1 MSLMLPSTKSQATD
15 RPAGPSWRWRLP
27 WISAR
32 DVAIAPE
39 PRGAAVT
46 ARAPSTAAVDA
57 EYRGLFES
65 LFSATTEGV
74 LVCGS
79 GGLIRACNTPAADLL
94 GALPHALVGQP
105 LHKHLTQA
113 TGKGGPPCDGEATVL
128 GGEPG
133 RRTILRVTSLD
144 PNAGGGWLVLLRDDR
159 EAVATTQKLEQLAN
173 FDSLTG
179 LANRSLFRDSLDA
192 AMQRTRRGQRTMA
205 LLFLD
210 LDRFK
215 LINDD
220 LGHAIGDRVLKH
232 VAATLKSCL
241 RGTDSVLR
249 AGNESFTLSRLG
261 GDEFTVIAEDIGSA
275 ENAAHIAQRVL
286 DALAEPLQ
294 LDNEELV
301 ISASIGIALYP
312 IDDVDI
318 DGLIRHADMAMY
330 RSKAAGRNAYS
341 FFSEELNAANG
352 ARISLESSL
361 RRAIE
366 RHEFELHY
374 QPKADLKTGRIVGV
388 EALLRWNRPEHGI
401 VAPNRFIGVLEE
413 TGMIMP
419 VGAWVIRTSI
429 AQMAE
434 WDRCGLPPLRVSF
447 NLSARQFRHQYIAS
461 LIEDSLREH
470 AIDPRRYEIE
480 LTESLLMEDTEVN
493 RVLLD
498 NFRRM
503 GVGLAIDD
511 FGTGHSS
518 LAYLK
523 RFAIDTLKID
533 RSFVQSLPEC
543 SEDMAIA
550 TAIVALGR
558 SMQMRIVAEGVETDA
573 QAQALRGLGCD
584 EIQGYLLSRPLTAQ
598 GFAQWLEERQRT
610 TRESDRSFGAVRD
623 TGPITVFAVPADL

>member
-1 MSLMLPSTKSQATD
+1 MAPPSFAPTQSLTTTSAPTQTAGA
-15 RPAGPSWRWRLP
+15 PAG
-27 WISAR
+27 
-32 DVAIAPE
+32 
-39 PRGAAVT
+39 
-46 ARAPSTAAVDA
+46 RALSTAVVDA
-57 EYRGLFES
+57 EYRALFES
-65 LFSATTEGV
+65 LFSASSEAV
-74 LVCGS
+74 LVCGA
-79 GGLIRACNTPAADLL
+79 GGLIRACNTPAAALL
-94 GALPHALVGQP
+94 DALPRALVGQP
-105 LHKHLTQA
+105 LHNHLA
-113 TGKGGPPCDGEATVL
+113 MPAGEAGAPCDGEATIL
-128 GGEPG
+128 KAQPP
-133 RRTILRVTSLD
+133 RRVTLRVTSLG
-144 PNAGGGWLVLLRDDR
+144 PSAGGGWLVLLRDERR
-159 EAVATTQKLEQLAN
+159 ELATTQKLEQLAN

-179 LANRSLFRDSLDA
+179 LANRSLFRDTLNS

-205 LLFLD
+205 LMFLD

-220 LGHAIGDRVLKH
+220 LGHAVGDRVLKH
-232 VAATLKSCL
+232 VAATLKRCL
-241 RGTDSVLR
+241 RGTDSMLLP
-249 AGNESFTLSRLG
+249 GGESFTLSRLG
-261 GDEFTVIAEDIGSA
+261 GDEFTVVAEDVRSA
-275 ENAAHIAQRVL
+275 DNAAHIAQRVL

-294 LDNEELV
+294 VDGEELV
-301 ISASIGIALYP
+301 ISASIGIAMYP

-341 FFSEELNAANG
+341 FFSEDLNAANG

-366 RHEFELHY
+366 RHEFQLYY

-388 EALLRWNRPEHGI
+388 EALLRWNRPEHG
-401 VAPNRFIGVLEE
+401 VVSPDGFIGVLEE

-419 VGAWVIRTSI
+419 VGAWVIRTSV

-434 WDRCGLPPLRVSF
+434 WDRCGLPPMRVSF

-470 AIDPRRYEIE
+470 AIDPQRYEIE

-493 RVLLD
+493 RALLE

-533 RSFVQSLPEC
+533 RSFVSSLPDS

-550 TAIVALGR
+550 KAIVALGR

-573 QAQALRGLGCD
+573 QAKALRDLGCD
-584 EIQGYLLSRPLTAQ
+584 EIQGYLLGRPMSAPD
-598 GFAQWLEERQRT
+598 FALWLEDRQRT
-610 TRESDRSFGAVRD
+610 RRSKRRSFGAVRD
-623 TGPITVFAVPADL
+623 AGPATVFSVPMDL